1 MTANISWDFVV
12 SRRNPGLSRLQP
24 SALTDRPLEPG
35 EVEFDVERFALSA
48 NNLTYAASGESLG
61 YWSLFGAPEG
71 WGIVPAWGYAVA
83 RRSCCEHAP
92 VGARVFGLVPMGSR
106 FRLRP
111 RRVRL
116 GLLDQSPQR
125 QSLNPAYNLYRD
137 APAGDL
143 IEDELVAALRPLAIL
158 GFVLA
163 DHLADAD
170 LSVAQAVVITS
181 ASSRTAIS
189 LGWMLGPEQGRRRIG
204 VSSIRNRGFAADSGA
219 FDDVLAYGDAPPV
232 ADSAWILVDFTGDP
246 DVVARTK
253 LAAGRPPRRVMQV
266 GATHTGTAGAWPTG
280 SGDVF
285 FAPDHIQSR
294 IAAWGPQVFDTR
306 FRSAF
311 DGFVRGFGS
320 RLAISRGHG
329 PAALSAAW
337 TRLLAG
343 RSEPSEALIIVPGAA
358 AEGR

>member
-1 MTANISWDFVV
+1 MSANTPWDFVV
-12 SRRNPGLSRLQP
+12 SRRNPSLSRLQP
-24 SALTDRPLEPG
+24 SEPADGPLEPG
-35 EVEFDVERFALSA
+35 EVEFLVERFALSA

-61 YWSLFGAPEG
+61 YWSLFGASDG

-83 RRSCCEHAP
+83 RRSRCEHAP
-92 VGARVFGLVPMGSR
+92 EGARVFGLVPMGSR

-125 QSLNPAYNLYRD
+125 QDLNPAYNLYAD

-163 DHLADAD
+163 DHLAGAD
-170 LSVAQAVVITS
+170 LPAAPAVVVTS

-189 LGWMLGPEQGRRRIG
+189 LGWMLGREQGRRRIG
-204 VSSIRNRGFAADSGA
+204 VSSPRNRRFAADSGA
-219 FDDVLAYGDAPPV
+219 FDDTLVYGDAPPV
-232 ADSAWILVDFTGDP
+232 ADTAWVLVDFTGDP
-246 DVVARTK
+246 DVVARTT
-253 LAAGRPPRRVMQV
+253 LAAGRPPLRVVQV
-266 GATHTGTAGAWPTG
+266 GATHTGTAGAWPSG

-294 IAAWGPQVFDTR
+294 IAAWGPQVFETR
-306 FRSAF
+306 FRAAF
-311 DGFVRGFGS
+311 DGFLLGFGG
-320 RLAISRGHG
+320 RLAIARGHG
-329 PAALSAAW
+329 PAALTASW
-337 TRLLAG
+337 GRLLAG
-343 RSEPSEALIIVPGAA
+343 RSDPGEAVIIVPGA
-358 AEGR
+358 GRP